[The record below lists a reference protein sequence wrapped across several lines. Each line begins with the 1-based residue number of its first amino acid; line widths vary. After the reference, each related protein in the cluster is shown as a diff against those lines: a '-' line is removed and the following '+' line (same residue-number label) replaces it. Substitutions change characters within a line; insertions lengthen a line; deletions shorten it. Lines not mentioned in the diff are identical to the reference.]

1 MRTFGFIGVI
11 LLVLFLVIAV
21 TMKLSHQND
30 TTSQMSPAPANGGA
44 PVSTRTS
51 RVPFVG
57 CKSNGQTGPVAA
69 PEGESKVVLMDAKA
83 ARELAYYASKKEF
96 GVLAPRGWNCFGTYD
111 SNGDTLY
118 VSPQPINAGDLLTST
133 WTGFTGPAIQ
143 LSRENGDT
151 SGRSDVAKTIARA
164 FPARRA
170 FARTV
175 IDDGTEPASSFPFRP
190 YPNDKLTYRSR
201 EIVEFQTP
209 ANTEGL
215 GTNSSLQSNADP
227 ICGVAILMGKV
238 PDLLQLS
245 VRLPIA
251 QAGLTPFIIGQVERD
266 TAHQDSGTSQV
277 ASVNQADGSPT
288 MSTPQPQTAKG
299 YPVPEDTFVDAYVL
313 TNLGR
318 ENLDQEQLAQLGH
331 DEYKMGKQIETQTL
345 LESGGPLDTR
355 GKRAMDYLGN
365 LHPQQNQVLVYQK

>member
-1 MRTFGFIGVI
+1 MRTFGFIGAL
-11 LLVLFLVIAV
+11 LLVLILVIAV
-21 TMKLSHQND
+21 TIKFSHQND
-30 TTSQMSPAPANGGA
+30 TTSQMSPAPTKGA
-44 PVSTRTS
+44 APASTRTP

-57 CKSNGQTGPVAA
+57 CESDGQTGPVAA
-69 PEGESKVVLMDAKA
+69 PEGETKVVLMDAKA
-83 ARELAYYASKKEF
+83 AQQLAYYASKKEF
-96 GVLAPRGWNCFGTYD
+96 GVLAPRGWYCFGTYG

-118 VSPQPINAGDLLTST
+118 VSPQPINAANLLTST

-143 LSRENGDT
+143 LSREHGDT
-151 SGRSDVAKTIARA
+151 SGRSGVAKTIARA

-170 FARTV
+170 FVRTV
-175 IDDGTEPASSFPFRP
+175 IDDGTDPASSFPFRP
-190 YPNDKLTYRSR
+190 YPNDKLTYRSK
-201 EIVEFQTP
+201 EIVEYQTP

-227 ICGVAILMGKV
+227 ISGVAILIGKV

-251 QAGLTPFIIGQVERD
+251 QVGLTPFIIGQVERD
-266 TAHQDSGTSQV
+266 TAHQDSGAAQV
-277 ASVNQADGSPT
+277 APVNRADGSPT
-288 MSTPQPQTAKG
+288 MSSQPKTAKG

-313 TNLGR
+313 ANLGR

-331 DEYKMGKQIETQTL
+331 DEYKMGKQIDTQTL
-345 LESGGPLDTR
+345 LASSGPLDTR
-355 GKRAMDYLGN
+355 GKRAMDYLDK

>member
-1 MRTFGFIGVI
+1 MRTFGFIGAM
-11 LLVLFLVIAV
+11 LLVLILVIAV
-21 TMKLSHQND
+21 TMKFSHQTD
-30 TTSQMSPAPANGGA
+30 TTFQRPPAPTKASE
-44 PVSTRTS
+44 PVSTRSS

-57 CKSNGQTGPVAA
+57 CKSDGQTGPVTA

-83 ARELAYYASKKEF
+83 AQQLAYYASQKGF
-96 GVLAPRGWNCFGTYD
+96 GVFAPRGWFCFGTYG

-118 VSPQPINAGDLLTST
+118 VSPQPINAADLLTAT

-143 LSRENGDT
+143 LSRQHGDT

-175 IDDGTEPASSFPFRP
+175 IDDGTEPASSFSFRP
-190 YPNDKLTYRSR
+190 YPNDRLTYRSN
-201 EIVEFQTP
+201 EIVEYQTP

-227 ICGVAILMGKV
+227 ISGVAILIGTV

-245 VRLPIA
+245 VRLPMA
-251 QAGLTPFIIGQVERD
+251 QVGLTPFIIGQVERD
-266 TAHQDSGTSQV
+266 NAHQDSGASQV
-277 ASVNQADGSPT
+277 ASVNRSDASPT
-288 MSTPQPQTAKG
+288 MSPQPKTAKG

-313 TNLGR
+313 ANLGR
-318 ENLDQEQLAQLGH
+318 DDLDQDQLTRLGR
-331 DEYKMGKQIETQTL
+331 DEYKTGKEFETQTL
-345 LESGGPLDTR
+345 LASGGPVDTR
-355 GKRAMDYLGN
+355 GKRAMDYISR

>member
-1 MRTFGFIGVI
+1 MRTFGFIGAM
-11 LLVLFLVIAV
+11 LLVLILVIAV
-21 TMKLSHQND
+21 TMKFSHQTD
-30 TTSQMSPAPANGGA
+30 TTFQRPPAPTKASE
-44 PVSTRTS
+44 PVSTRSS

-57 CKSNGQTGPVAA
+57 CKSDGQTGPVAA

-83 ARELAYYASKKEF
+83 AQQLAYYASQKDF
-96 GVLAPRGWNCFGTYD
+96 GVLAPRGWNCFGTHG

-118 VSPQPINAGDLLTST
+118 VSPQPINAANLLPAT

-143 LSRENGDT
+143 LSHEHGDT

-190 YPNDKLTYRSR
+190 YPNDKLTYRSN
-201 EIVEFQTP
+201 EIVEYQTP

-227 ICGVAILMGKV
+227 ISGVAILMGKV

-245 VRLPIA
+245 VRLPMA
-251 QAGLTPFIIGQVERD
+251 QAGLTPFLIGQVERD
-266 TAHQDSGTSQV
+266 NAHQEGSAPQV
-277 ASVNQADGSPT
+277 ASVNQADSPIT
-288 MSTPQPQTAKG
+288 TSPQPKTAKG

-313 TNLGR
+313 ANLGR
-318 ENLDQEQLAQLGH
+318 DDLDQDQLTRLGR
-331 DEYKMGKQIETQTL
+331 DEYKTGKEFETQTL
-345 LESGGPLDTR
+345 LASGGPVDTR
-355 GKRAMDYLGN
+355 GKRAMDYLDK